1 MADQNKKDLQEVNKL
16 LGEIQKAYDKLG
28 DKNPFRGMDTSKISD
43 FDTEINKLET
53 ALDGVESKVR
63 RIDTSF
69 GDLKD
74 TLKAVVNEF
83 NPKAINSAKL
93 LEKGMKGLVSEARK
107 MADEEENIGD
117 LSKKNL
123 EKILERAESSQ
134 KLAKDNAAEVLK
146 GIKLEDT
153 KGKRLKISEL
163 DSLKSIDKRKKE
175 FRDLTSEQR
184 AALGILVDENE
195 IQGDLI
201 EGIKGR
207 IKLEDDFNKKIG
219 IGGQLAGG
227 LDKAL
232 QKVGLP
238 ALGISDSI
246 NETRKN
252 FIKANLAGGDTK
264 KNFSILKNL
273 GGNLKTNLAAAFSK
287 ANLIQFALYELVK
300 AFQFVDKS
308 SGEIAKNFGV
318 STTEAK
324 KLVSESNSISAATGN
339 VLISTED
346 IIKAQGTLNQIMG
359 TSVIFSKELSA
370 EFANIQ
376 ERTGLSNEA
385 MAGFATTAVSTGK
398 TITDQLEGVQ
408 KITMELN
415 AQEGLSLNVK
425 EIQEGIGK
433 ASNSFR
439 LNMDNSTEAL
449 AQAVFKAKS
458 LGMEL
463 SDMEKISS
471 SMLDFENS
479 IASELEAELLT
490 GRQLNLERAR
500 AAALQGDLATVA
512 EEVAQN
518 IGSAEEFTKMNV
530 LQQEA
535 LAKSVGVSRDEL
547 AKMLIQEQKNEAVRK
562 FGFDN
567 ISDAQAQ
574 YNKALKEGNLS
585 EELKNKL
592 AKAGLLNQ
600 MKSATIQEKLSAS
613 FAKLQDIFIAI
624 AEPLLPIIDVLVD
637 VLSILGPISAAL
649 TPIVKLAANL
659 SMFIVGPILSALKA
673 IVNYINNN
681 LMTVIN
687 GIKDTFEDA
696 FSFFKD
702 GKILK
707 GFVRLGTGILN
718 VFTGIIGNMAILV
731 EDLINGITSGWI
743 GPLLKFFGG
752 DGDELKID
760 VASGFKEGMRVEM
773 AEGGIVSGPTNALIG
788 EAGPEA
794 VIPLGPNKEMNVAGV
809 NKMINLLEKMV
820 EKDTNVYMDGNKVG
834 TQLAL
839 SNPRMQ

>member
-1 MADQNKKDLQEVNKL
+1 MANQNKKDLQEVNRL

-43 FDTEINKLET
+43 FDTEISKLET

-83 NPKAINSAKL
+83 NPNALKATNL
-93 LEKGMKGLVSEARK
+93 LERGMKGLVTEARK
-107 MADEEENIGD
+107 MANEEEDIGS
-117 LSKKNL
+117 LSRDNL
-123 EKILERAESSQ
+123 VKILERAKASQ
-134 KLAKDNAAEVLK
+134 KLAKDNAKNLLEEK
-146 GIKLEDT
+146 GLLDKNGNIKASFNEKVSKLSKKEQDQLITARGIYKDTNNIQKDLIGKIRGRIDLED
-153 KGKRLKISEL
+153 E
-163 DSLKSIDKRKKE
+163 
-175 FRDLTSEQR
+175 
-184 AALGILVDENE
+184 
-195 IQGDLI
+195 
-201 EGIKGR
+201 
-207 IKLEDDFNKKIG
+207 FNKKIG
-219 IGGQLAGG
+219 FGGQLAGG

-232 QKVGLP
+232 QKAGLP
-238 ALGISDSI
+238 AIGISDSLDK
-246 NETRKN
+246 TRKS
-252 FIKANLAGGDTK
+252 FIEANRLGGDTK
-264 KNFSILKNL
+264 KNFSIMKSL
-273 GGNLKTNLAAAFSK
+273 GKNLKTNLAAAFSK

-300 AFQFVDKS
+300 AFQFVDSS

-346 IIKAQGTLNQIMG
+346 IIKAQNTLNQIMG

-385 MAGFATTAVSTGK
+385 MAGFATTAVATGK

-439 LNMDNSTEAL
+439 LNMGNSTEAL

-490 GRQLNLERAR
+490 GKQLNLERAR

-600 MKSATIQEKLSAS
+600 MKSATVQEKLSAA
-613 FAKLQDIFIAI
+613 FAKLQDVFIAV

-649 TPIVKLAANL
+649 TPIVKLASNL
-659 SMFIVGPILSALKA
+659 SMFLVGPIFSALKA
-673 IVNYINNN
+673 IVNFINNQF
-681 LMTVIN
+681 MTVIN
-687 GIKDTFEDA
+687 EIKDSFEDA

-702 GKILK
+702 GEILK
-707 GFVRLGTGILN
+707 GFARLGAGVLN
-718 VFTGIIGNMAILV
+718 IFTGIIGNIAILV
-731 EDLINGITSGWI
+731 EDLINGITSLASPI
-743 GPLLKFFGG
+743 LKFFGG

-809 NKMINLLEKMV
+809 TRMINLLEKIV